1 MDPAQGIG
9 RKETEIQKISLQPV
23 SMQLL
28 DYSLCQPERLRYFSG
43 ARTIIARASAND
55 QNT

>member
-28 DYSLCQPERLRYFSG
+28 DYSLCQPEP
-43 ARTIIARASAND
+43 
-55 QNT
+55 